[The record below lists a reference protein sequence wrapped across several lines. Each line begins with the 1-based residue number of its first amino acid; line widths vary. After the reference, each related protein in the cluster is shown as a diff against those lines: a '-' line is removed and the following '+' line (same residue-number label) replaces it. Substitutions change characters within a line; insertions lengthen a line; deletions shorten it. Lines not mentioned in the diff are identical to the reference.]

1 MDHDGLSRIVMDD
14 GLSCAI
20 MDYRGLWT
28 KIVLSWILDY
38 YSIIVNVLHR
48 GFGTIM
54 VYHGLSWI
62 MDYRGVSSMTVLI
75 VGDSKLLWIIME
87 YGLSWIIMDYGLSC
101 TMMHHRGS
109 S

>member
-1 MDHDGLSRIVMDD
+1 MDHDGLSWIVMDY

-48 GFGTIM
+48 GFWTI
-54 VYHGLSWI
+54 V
-62 MDYRGVSSMTVLI
+62 DCR
-75 VGDSKLLWIIME
+75 
-87 YGLSWIIMDYGLSC
+87 
-101 TMMHHRGS
+101 R
-109 S
+109 